1 MLRRLKKFAV
11 CSSVIVA
18 GQASRVDDAPFA
30 GQDESEDAKGL
41 LRRLSECEDASY
53 VQIFDRCIDPDTT
66 KLRVHPA
73 SPTPARATAS
83 APQGP
88 LEQRDH
94 RPIPTEIGLL
104 TALKKLRVPRVPDAR
119 RGARPRRHRD
129 LGYNMFSTIPT
140 EIGMLT
146 ALKYL
151 RVPPAS
157 PTPGAARDR
166 PSASSL
172 DYNEIDTIPTE
183 IGELAALEGL
193 RVPPAPTPGAARDRP
208 TAYLNK
214 NKITGTFPLA
224 LCDVEYCS
232 AKSGNDLVAP
242 CGTKGCCDLE
252 KGETCSSSG
261 GGDACSGLAKK
272 TCKKTAGCAY
282 KKKTCSSSCSEL
294 SKGKCKKT
302 DGCDYKKKQCSA
314 ASSCSGLSKK
324 ECKTTDGCD
333 YKKKQCSAASS
344 CSGLSKKE
352 CKTTDGCDYEKKK
365 DKCLA
370 K

>member
-53 VQIFDRCIDPDTT
+53 VQIFDR
-66 KLRVHPA
+66 
-73 SPTPARATAS
+73 
-83 APQGP
+83 
-88 LEQRDH
+88 
-94 RPIPTEIGLL
+94 
-104 TALKKLRVPRVPDAR
+104 
-119 RGARPRRHRD
+119 
-129 LGYNMFSTIPT
+129 
-140 EIGMLT
+140 
-146 ALKYL
+146 
-151 RVPPAS
+151 
-157 PTPGAARDR
+157 
-166 PSASSL
+166 SL

-193 RVPPAPTPGAARDRP
+193 RVPP
-208 TAYLNK
+208 AYLNK

-261 GGDACSGLAKK
+261 GGDACSGLAEK

-352 CKTTDGCDYEKKK
+352 CKTTDGCDYKKKQCSAASSCSGLSKKECKTTDGCKYEKKK